1 MLFKTRHN
9 YMIKQ
14 ILFDMYKE
22 IFCDTIKETSTSN
35 IIKKNT
41 QRQKKHH
48 LFGHLPLH
56 CS

>member
-1 MLFKTRHN
+1 MLFNSTHN